1 MLIGPITADER
12 LTTTH
17 RAKLAYVYVRQS
29 SLNQVRQHQE
39 STELQYRLVDRAI
52 GLGWPHERVQVIDE
66 DLGKSGAGSV
76 ERHGFQKL
84 IAEIGLGNAGLVVS
98 LDASR
103 LARNNR
109 DWHQLLELC
118 SVFGVLIAD
127 GERLYDPRAY
137 HDRLLLGLSGIM
149 SEAEL
154 HQIRMRLHQGE
165 RQKASRGELRL
176 PLPAGLAHDR
186 AGLIILNPDEEV
198 QARLLLVFAKFREL
212 QSARGVMRFLRASG
226 LPLPV
231 RPILG
236 PSPHDVVWREADSAR
251 VRNIL
256 QNPAYAGAYV
266 YGRRQKDPSRCRTGS
281 GRGTVKVAVGDWAV
295 CLQAAHPGYIGWEEF
310 MANQRR
316 LADNVSHYDAGHTGA
331 PRRGAALLQGIAIC
345 GRCGRRMSLRYT
357 GPNGD
362 YPVYCCRVDRDQ
374 RASALCQEVRA
385 LPVDTLVECVLLDAL
400 APDQIAIAIAAMGQ
414 LEEES
419 RQLDRQW
426 TLRRERARY
435 EAERARRQYDTVE
448 PENRLVAR
456 SLERAWEDKLRA
468 VEAIEQEYARWRS
481 EEPVVI
487 GEEERAAL
495 QRLGENLPK
504 IWGAN
509 TTSAAERKRILRF
522 IVREVVLDQKR
533 DRGQVWLKITW
544 QTGAISE
551 HRLQR
556 RVHTYRDYIDV
567 DRLRQRITQLNA
579 ACKMDK
585 EIAATLNQEGF
596 VAARGC
602 KFKGENVWLL
612 RKRWDIP
619 TVKING
625 VSSNPMRWPDGSFS
639 IQGAAAALGIT
650 TQTVFDYLA
659 RGLLAGHQLTK
670 GQPWQIDLS
679 KEQISRLRARVRH
692 TKRSK
697 KEAS

>member
-1 MLIGPITADER
+1 MLIAPNTADER

-39 STELQYRLVDRAI
+39 STELQYRLVDRAV

-165 RQKASRGELRL
+165 RQKAARGELRL

-186 AGLIILNPDEEV
+186 AGTITLNPDEEV

-236 PSPHDVVWREADSAR
+236 PSPHDVVWREADSPR

-316 LADNVSHYDAGHTGA
+316 LADNVNRYEAGHAGA
-331 PRRGAALLQGIAIC
+331 PRRGC
-345 GRCGRRMSLRYT
+345 
-357 GPNGD
+357 
-362 YPVYCCRVDRDQ
+362 
-374 RASALCQEVRA
+374 
-385 LPVDTLVECVLLDAL
+385 
-400 APDQIAIAIAAMGQ
+400 
-414 LEEES
+414 
-419 RQLDRQW
+419 
-426 TLRRERARY
+426 
-435 EAERARRQYDTVE
+435 
-448 PENRLVAR
+448 
-456 SLERAWEDKLRA
+456 
-468 VEAIEQEYARWRS
+468 
-481 EEPVVI
+481 
-487 GEEERAAL
+487 
-495 QRLGENLPK
+495 
-504 IWGAN
+504 
-509 TTSAAERKRILRF
+509 
-522 IVREVVLDQKR
+522 
-533 DRGQVWLKITW
+533 
-544 QTGAISE
+544 
-551 HRLQR
+551 
-556 RVHTYRDYIDV
+556 
-567 DRLRQRITQLNA
+567 
-579 ACKMDK
+579 
-585 EIAATLNQEGF
+585 
-596 VAARGC
+596 
-602 KFKGENVWLL
+602 
-612 RKRWDIP
+612 
-619 TVKING
+619 
-625 VSSNPMRWPDGSFS
+625 
-639 IQGAAAALGIT
+639 GAAARHRNLRPLRPPDEFALHGPEWR
-650 TQTVFDYLA
+650 LS
-659 RGLLAGHQLTK
+659 GLLLPGRSRPASRRAMSGSSGIAGRHT
-670 GQPWQIDLS
+670 
-679 KEQISRLRARVRH
+679 RRARSPRCPRAGSDRDRNRRDGAVGGRESA
-692 TKRSK
+692 T
-697 KEAS
+697 

>member
-1 MLIGPITADER
+1 MLIAPITADER
-12 LTTTH
+12 LTTAH

-39 STELQYRLVDRAI
+39 STQLQYRLVDRAI
-52 GLGWPHERVQVIDE
+52 GLGGPHERVQVIDE
-66 DLGKSGAGSV
+66 DLGKSGAGSI

-127 GERLYDPRAY
+127 GERLYDPHAY

-165 RQKASRGELRL
+165 RQKAARGELRL
-176 PLPAGLAHDR
+176 PLPAGLAHDQ
-186 AGLIILNPDEEV
+186 AGMITLNPDEEV
-198 QARLLLVFAKFREL
+198 RARLLLVFVKFREL

-251 VRNIL
+251 VRSIL

-266 YGRRQKDPSRCRTGS
+266 YGRRQKDPTRCRTGS

-295 CLQAAHPGYIGWEEF
+295 CLQAAHPGYISWEEF

-316 LADNVSHYDAGHTGA
+316 LADNVNHYEAGHAGA

-357 GPNGD
+357 GPNAD
-362 YPVYCCRVDRDQ
+362 YPVYCCRSDRDQ
-374 RASALCQEVRA
+374 QGSVLCQEVRA
-385 LPVDTLVECVLLDAL
+385 LPVDTLIERVLLDAL
-400 APDQIAIAIAAMGQ
+400 APDQIAIALAAVGQ

-419 RQLDRQW
+419 RQLERQW

-435 EAERARRQYDTVE
+435 EAERARRQYDAVE

-456 SLERAWEDKLRA
+456 SLERVWEDKLRQAEA
-468 VEAIEQEYARWRS
+468 VEQEYRQWRQRDPIVLQAEDYKALEALASDLPTLWRS
-481 EEPVVI
+481 P
-487 GEEERAAL
+487 
-495 QRLGENLPK
+495 
-504 IWGAN
+504 
-509 TTSAAERKRILRF
+509 TTRPEERKRILRL
-522 IVREVVLDQKR
+522 IIQEVLLDQKR
-533 DRGQVWLKITW
+533 SRGEVWVKIIW
-544 QTGAISE
+544 QTGAVSE
-551 HRLQR
+551 HRMLR
-556 RVHTYRDYIDV
+556 RVHSYNDDYADLDYLRD
-567 DRLRQRITQLNA
+567 RIIQLNA
-579 ACKMDK
+579 EGLMDK
-585 EIAATLNQEGF
+585 QVAGVLN
-596 VAARGC
+596 
-602 KFKGENVWLL
+602 
-612 RKRWDIP
+612 
-619 TVKING
+619 
-625 VSSNPMRWPDGSFS
+625 
-639 IQGAAAALGIT
+639 
-650 TQTVFDYLA
+650 
-659 RGLLAGHQLTK
+659 
-670 GQPWQIDLS
+670 
-679 KEQISRLRARVRH
+679 
-692 TKRSK
+692 
-697 KEAS
+697 

>member
-1 MLIGPITADER
+1 VLIAPNAADER
-12 LTTTH
+12 LTTAH

-39 STELQYRLVDRAI
+39 STELQYRLVDRAVC
-52 GLGWPHERVQVIDE
+52 LGWPHERVQVIDE
-66 DLGKSGAGSV
+66 DLGKSGAGSI

-127 GERLYDPRAY
+127 GERLYEPRAY

-176 PLPAGLAHDR
+176 PLPAGLAYDR
-186 AGLIILNPDEEV
+186 AGAITLNPDEEV

-212 QSARGVMRFLRASG
+212 QSARGVMRFLRTSG

-236 PSPHDVVWREADSAR
+236 PSPHDVIWREADSAR

-266 YGRRQKDPSRCRTGS
+266 YGRRQKNPSRCRSGS
-281 GRGTVKVAVGDWAV
+281 ARGTIKVAVGDWAV
-295 CLQAAHPGYIGWEEF
+295 CLQTAHPGYIGWEEF

-316 LADNVSHYDAGHTGA
+316 MADNVNRYEAGHPGV
-331 PRRGAALLQGIAIC
+331 PRRGSALLQGIAIC
-345 GRCGRRMSLRYT
+345 GRCGRRMCLRYT

-385 LPVDTLVECVLLDAL
+385 LPVDTLVERVLLNAL
-400 APDQIAIAIAAMGQ
+400 APDQIAIALAAMGQ
-414 LEEES
+414 LEEEG
-419 RQLDRQW
+419 RQLERQW

-468 VEAIEQEYARWRS
+468 VETIEQEYARWHS
-481 EEPVVI
+481 EEPVI
-487 GEEERAAL
+487 LSDADREAL
-495 QRLGENLPK
+495 QTLGENLPQ
-504 IWGAN
+504 IWRAP
-509 TTSAAERKRILRF
+509 TTSAADRKRILRF
-522 IVREVVLDQKR
+522 IVHEVALDQKR
-533 DRGQVWLKITW
+533 ERGQVWLKIVW

-556 RVHTYRDYIDV
+556 RVHTYRDYIDL
-567 DRLRQRITQLNA
+567 DRLRQRILELNTA
-579 ACKMDK
+579 GKMDK
-585 EIAATLNQEGF
+585 EIAAILNQESF

-602 KFKGENVWLL
+602 EFKGENVWLL
-612 RKRWDIP
+612 RKRWNIP

-625 VSSNPMRWPDGSFS
+625 DSANPMRWPDGTFS
-639 IQGAAAALGIT
+639 VRGAAAALGVT

-670 GQPWQIDLS
+670 GQPWQIELTD
-679 KEQISRLRARVRH
+679 EQMTRLRARVRH

>member
-212 QSARGVMRFLRASG
+212 QSARGVMRFLRGSG

>member
-1 MLIGPITADER
+1 VLMAPITADER

-17 RAKLAYVYVRQS
+17 RAKFAYVYVRQS

-39 STELQYRLVDRAI
+39 STELQYRLVNRAV

-66 DLGKSGAGSV
+66 DLGKSGAGGV

-84 IAEIGLGNAGLVVS
+84 IAEIGLGNAGLVIS

-165 RQKASRGELRL
+165 RQKAARGELRL

-186 AGLIILNPDEEV
+186 AGMITLNPDEEV
-198 QARLLLVFAKFREL
+198 RARLLLVFVKFREL

-295 CLQAAHPGYIGWEEF
+295 CLQAAHPGYISWEEF
-310 MANQRR
+310 VANQRR
-316 LADNVSHYDAGHTGA
+316 MADNVNHYEAGHTGA

-374 RASALCQEVRA
+374 QASALCQEVRA
-385 LPVDTLVECVLLDAL
+385 LPVDTLVESVLLDSL

-435 EAERARRQYDTVE
+435 DAERARRQYDTVE

-456 SLERAWEDKLRA
+456 SLERTWEDKLRA
-468 VEAIEQEYARWRS
+468 VEAIEQEYARWHS
-481 EEPVVI
+481 EEPIVMR
-487 GEEERAAL
+487 EAERAAL
-495 QRLGENLPK
+495 LRLGENLPQ
-504 IWGAN
+504 IWRAN
-509 TTSAAERKRILRF
+509 TTSAADRKRILRF
-522 IVREVVLDQKR
+522 IVHEVALDQKR
-533 DRGQVWLKITW
+533 DRGQVWLKIAW
-544 QTGAISE
+544 KTGAVSE

-556 RVHTYRDYIDV
+556 RVHTYRDYIDL
-567 DRLRQRITQLNA
+567 DRLRQRITELNDVR
-579 ACKMDK
+579 KMDR
-585 EIAATLNQEGF
+585 EIAAILNQEGF

-612 RKRWDIP
+612 RKRWNIP

-625 VSSNPMRWPDGSFS
+625 FGSNPTRWPDGSLS
-639 IQGAAAALGIT
+639 IQGVAVALGIT
-650 TQTVFDYLA
+650 TQTVFDYLG
-659 RGLLAGHQLTK
+659 RGLLAGYQLTK
-670 GQPWQIDLS
+670 GQPWQIELTD
-679 KEQISRLRARVRH
+679 EQIHRLRARVRH